1 MAFHCPYFLICGIFR
16 YQHRASRLVDCV
28 GSVSTKVKRAGGFSR
43 FIVRLVFNA
52 IVSFT
57 FFKILKVFSIP
68 GTDLTI
74 NGESQGN
81 PAGAFLFYAFIGIVA
96 IIWGYFYVPET
107 KGVSLENIEAFWRK
121 GGHPKD
127 KII

>member
-28 GSVSTKVKRAGGFSR
+28 GSVSTKVKRAGASLGSLSVWF
-43 FIVRLVFNA
+43 FNA

-107 KGVSLENIEAFWRK
+107 KGVSLENIEAFGK